1 MKRMLVVILCLVA
14 FMLMPFPVCISAAE
28 SNADFSDVDWSTVD
42 WHTIDLIEWMNW
54 LDEAELKTLFQ
65 MTQRCDGGF
74 AEGLANALGDHFE
87 KDPISLIMA
96 LSNEKEEIQTRVI
109 HLIVYNGDY
118 HRAEFEQLMNGL
130 TLPENASAD
139 AMNILV
145 QMVRCAE
152 ETWNMD
158 ITNPHTGDPISLTVL
173 LLAISGLGTA
183 VLLKRRK
190 LPV

>member
-14 FMLMPFPVCISAAE
+14 FMLMLFPVCVSATE
-28 SNADFSDVDWSTVD
+28 SNTDFSDVDWSTVD
-42 WHTIDLIEWMNW
+42 WHAIDLIEWMNW

-74 AEGLANALGDHFE
+74 AEGLANVLGDHFE
-87 KDPISLIMA
+87 KNPVSLIMA
-96 LSNEKEEIQTRVI
+96 LSDEKEELQTRVI

-118 HRAEFEQLMNGL
+118 HQAEFLQLLSGV
-130 TLPENASAD
+130 TLPENAGAD

-145 QMVRCAE
+145 QMIQLAE
-152 ETWNMD
+152 ENWGMD
-158 ITNPHTGDPISLTVL
+158 IPNPQTGDPVGLAAL
-173 LLAISGLGTA
+173 LMVASGLGTA
-183 VLLKRRK
+183 VLLKRQK